1 MSKVLEIIRE
11 RIRYLEKDMEE
22 AHEAAAKWSMYE
34 FDEDAN
40 PYYDYMDKDEAKI
53 KDLKEL
59 ESYLM
64 EDEKKLEAFEIIKK
78 KNVDVGQLKLLWAN
92 LKHNDD
98 EDILNRYNCD
108 RLVKYKLNTQE
119 YNILKEVL
127 WNEHN

>member
-11 RIRYLEKDMEE
+11 RIKHLEKDIEE
-22 AHEAAAKWSMYE
+22 LHVDAAKWSMYE
-34 FDEDAN
+34 FDEDRN

-59 ESYLM
+59 ESYLL

-78 KNVDVGQLKLLWAN
+78 KNVDVGLLKILWAN
-92 LKHNDD
+92 LKNKDD

-108 RLVKYKLNTQE
+108 RIVKYKLNTQK

>member
-11 RIRYLEKDMEE
+11 RIKHLEKDIEE
-22 AHEAAAKWSMYE
+22 LHVDAAKWSMYE
-34 FDEDAN
+34 FDEDRN

-78 KNVDVGQLKLLWAN
+78 KNVLISN
-92 LKHNDD
+92 LKISNNLVEYNRWVDD
-98 EDILNRYNCD
+98 ESIL
-108 RLVKYKLNTQE
+108 TQE
-119 YNILKEVL
+119 EFELLKEVL